1 MIRLCR
7 FLTLAALALAA
18 RPAAALDCANA
29 GSTADMMQC
38 ADADYKAAD
47 KQLNQSYAALKKTLD
62 ADGVKLL
69 LDSQRAWLKFRDTN
83 CAVAADQMRG
93 GSLAPVINLGCLAD
107 MTSKRAKEL
116 DEFAGGR

>member
-1 MIRLCR
+1 MTR
-7 FLTLAALALAA
+7 FRFFLATTALILAAQPAL
-18 RPAAALDCANA
+18 ALDCANA